1 MKTGK
6 FCNGQKFFWCLRI
19 TNPIGEKK
27 ENSPLRFQ
35 NKFVYDENRFW
46 SSTPTRD
53 RYLVSKC
60 DVIGTLVAD
69 RNLCIKQHEKAKQQI
84 GVPFQQK
91 PSIV

>member
-1 MKTGK
+1 MAIISNKITYIKIKKKTHIQQPK
-6 FCNGQKFFWCLRI
+6 NNGSIQ
-19 TNPIGEKK
+19 
-27 ENSPLRFQ
+27 
-35 NKFVYDENRFW
+35 NRFW

-53 RYLVSKC
+53 RYLVSKR
-60 DVIGTLVAD
+60 DVIVTLVAD